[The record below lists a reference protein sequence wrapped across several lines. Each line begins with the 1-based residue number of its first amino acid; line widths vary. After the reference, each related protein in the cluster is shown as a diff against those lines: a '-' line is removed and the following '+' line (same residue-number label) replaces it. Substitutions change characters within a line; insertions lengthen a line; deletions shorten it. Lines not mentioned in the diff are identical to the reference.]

1 LKLMKLLVVL
11 ALALA
16 LAGVAVAAPGPPVPK
31 FPRFPGDW
39 SHADVN
45 VVVKRVPHTLTL
57 DRGRIVQ
64 ISTTQ
69 LTLREKDG
77 SMPTIPIT
85 PDTIV
90 TILGRP
96 ATILDLRK
104 KELAETLRVD
114 GGPAVRLRV
123 TAR

>member
-1 LKLMKLLVVL
+1 MRHLVVL

-16 LAGVAVAAPGPPVPK
+16 LAGVAVAAPAPPVPK

>member
-1 LKLMKLLVVL
+1 MRLLVVL

-16 LAGVAVAAPGPPVPK
+16 IAGVAVAAPAPPVPK

>member
-1 LKLMKLLVVL
+1 MRLLVVL

-16 LAGVAVAAPGPPVPK
+16 LAGVAVAAPAPPVPK

>member
-1 LKLMKLLVVL
+1 MRLLVVL

-16 LAGVAVAAPGPPVPK
+16 LAGVAVAAPAPPVPK

-104 KELAETLRVD
+104 RELAETLRVD

>member
-1 LKLMKLLVVL
+1 ML

-16 LAGVAVAAPGPPVPK
+16 LAGVAVAAPAPPVPK

-104 KELAETLRVD
+104 RELAETLRVD

>member
-1 LKLMKLLVVL
+1 MKLLVVL
-11 ALALA
+11 AVALA
-16 LAGVAVAAPGPPVPK
+16 LAGVAVAAPPPAVPK

-45 VVVKRVPHTLTL
+45 VVVRRVPHTLTL

-85 PDTIV
+85 TDTIV

-114 GGPAVRLRV
+114 GGPAVRIRV

>member
-1 LKLMKLLVVL
+1 MRLLVVL

-16 LAGVAVAAPGPPVPK
+16 VAGVAVAAPAPPVPK